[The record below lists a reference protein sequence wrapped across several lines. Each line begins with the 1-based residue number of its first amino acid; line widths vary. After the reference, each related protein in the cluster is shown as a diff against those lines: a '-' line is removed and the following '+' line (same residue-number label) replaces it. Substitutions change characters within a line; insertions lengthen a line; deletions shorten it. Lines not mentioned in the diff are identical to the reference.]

1 MTGPVVLLDACVLV
15 PYPLVSALLTVGE
28 HELFEPRWSEQI
40 LDELERTLTAKL
52 GVDQER
58 AKHRLTQMRAG
69 FPEASVHGFEDLIEE
84 MTCDTKD
91 RHVLAAAVAA
101 GADLLVTVNLKDFPE
116 ASYQPYGL
124 EVIDPETL
132 LSRLFIHD
140 EEDCIEVLQ
149 SDAGR
154 RRNPPMTIEQL
165 LAQLA
170 SYAPTFA
177 NNVHQRILGGVGPVS
192 DVPALV
198 AAELEWSPMH
208 QALTDPDPQDPLSV
222 AANWWKALLDRDHLL
237 DILDLLT
244 FHPPA
249 WHGYQWAADLLDDKS
264 IATKVYYA
272 VDAPDD
278 LAFVRFVPE
287 VAQSSRVFADYTV
300 ADGAYLT
307 MVRLPDNSWRVWG
320 LGPRMTSAKAVG
332 VPPAFPRTVGTDAP
346 A

>member
-15 PYPLVSALLTVGE
+15 PYPLVSALLTMAG

-40 LDELERTLTAKL
+40 LDEVERTLTAKL
-52 GVDQER
+52 GVDPCR
-58 AKHRLTQMRAG
+58 ARHRLTHMEAG
-69 FPEASVHGFEDLIEE
+69 FPEASVHGFEHLIEE

-116 ASYQPYGL
+116 SSYQRYGL
-124 EVIDPETL
+124 EVIDPETFL
-132 LSRLFIHD
+132 GRLYVHD
-140 EEDCIEVLQ
+140 EEACIEALNT
-149 SDAGR
+149 DAGR
-154 RRNPPMTIEQL
+154 RRNPPMTTAHL

-170 SYAPTFA
+170 SHAPTFA
-177 NNVHQRILGGVGPVS
+177 NNVHQRIQGGVGPVS

-198 AAELEWSPMH
+198 AAELESSPMH
-208 QALTDPDPQDPLSV
+208 RALTAPDLEDPLSV
-222 AANWWKALLDRDHLL
+222 AANWWKALLGRDQLL
-237 DILDLLT
+237 DILDTLT

-249 WHGYQWAADLLDDKS
+249 WHGYQWAADVLDDKS

-300 ADGAYLT
+300 TRGAYLT
-307 MVRLPDNSWRVWG
+307 MVRLPDNTWRVWG
-320 LGPRMTSAKAVG
+320 LGGSMVSAKVVG
-332 VPPAFPRTVGTDAP
+332 VLPAFPRTVGTDGP
-346 A
+346 E